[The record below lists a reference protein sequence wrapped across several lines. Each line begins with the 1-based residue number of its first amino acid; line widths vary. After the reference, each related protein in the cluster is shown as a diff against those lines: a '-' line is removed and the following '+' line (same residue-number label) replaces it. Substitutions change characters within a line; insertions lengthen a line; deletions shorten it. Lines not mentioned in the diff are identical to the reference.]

1 MVVAPSANLRIQFTD
16 RLILTLRLPLH
27 QYGLLDR
34 GLHRLQGFVR
44 RSDYEYPPSLIAIF
58 PEVPSE
64 EIEPIVYVG
73 DEGLLLR
80 QFQSSFLEECGE
92 QFLDRFRSQ
101 LPE

>member
-1 MVVAPSANLRIQFTD
+1 M
-16 RLILTLRLPLH
+16 
-27 QYGLLDR
+27 
-34 GLHRLQGFVR
+34 
-44 RSDYEYPPSLIAIF
+44 F

-64 EIEPIVYVG
+64 EIETIVYVG
-73 DEGLLLR
+73 DEGLLLG